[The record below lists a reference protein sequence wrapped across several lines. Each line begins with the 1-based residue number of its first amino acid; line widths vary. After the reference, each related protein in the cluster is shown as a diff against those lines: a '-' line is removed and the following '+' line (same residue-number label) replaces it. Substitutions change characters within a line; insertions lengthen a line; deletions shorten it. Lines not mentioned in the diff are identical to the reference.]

1 MTDPR
6 LDAKRR
12 AAHEAADLVR
22 SGMVV
27 GLGTG
32 STAALF
38 VEELGRRL
46 REGELSDIV
55 GVPTSKTTHQQAT
68 LVGLP
73 LGMPDE
79 FPEIDLTVDGADE
92 VDPAGN
98 LIKGLGGALLREK
111 IVAFA
116 SRRLVIVADESKRV
130 DRLGLKAP
138 LPVEV
143 VQFGA
148 RSHYGFFHELGAKP
162 EARLDRDG
170 TIFVSD
176 EGHYIVDLKFPSG
189 LPNPGQLQA
198 MLRGR
203 PGIVETG
210 LFLGFRPTV
219 IWGRAEA

>member
-6 LDAKRR
+6 VEAKRR
-12 AAHEAADLVR
+12 AAREAADLVE

-46 REGELSDIV
+46 GEGALTDIV
-55 GVPTSKTTHQQAT
+55 GIPTSKTTHQQAA
-68 LVGLP
+68 LLGVP
-73 LGMPDE
+73 IGMPDE

-92 VDPAGN
+92 VDPDGN

-111 IVAFA
+111 IVAVA
-116 SRRLVIVADESKRV
+116 SRRLVIVVDESKRV
-130 DRLGLKAP
+130 KRLGLRAP

-148 RSHYGFFHELGAKP
+148 RAHYGFFQELGARP
-162 EARLDRDG
+162 EARLDKDG
-170 TIFVSD
+170 SVFVSD

-189 LPNPGQLQA
+189 LPDPAQLQA
-198 MLRGR
+198 TLRAR

-210 LFLGFRPTV
+210 LFLGLQPTV
-219 IWGRAEA
+219 IWGAAG